1 MQANMDDPRLM
12 RLYEIIEGR
21 LPIVIHTGDYRYDY
35 SHQPRDAR
43 PAKNNFFDFNAKKSA
58 IMRVLKC

>member
-1 MQANMDDPRLM
+1 MLRKNDQLAQFIAKISQRRL
-12 RLYEIIEGR
+12 
-21 LPIVIHTGDYRYDY
+21 
-35 SHQPRDAR
+35 QPRDAR